1 MSNILSVNFTHDASL
16 CYLENGEIKLYLK
29 EERYSKKKR
38 DCVPFKCLNE
48 FKNLYGNEK
57 IDTII
62 VCDYNATPDS
72 ISIYQHYFSKVFGLV
87 DPKKFFAI
95 SNCHHIF
102 HAALAFYNSG
112 FDECLS
118 IVVDG
123 AGSAMDDGSLECETA
138 YISTYPNKFVEII
151 KNTFSPSYRRYKEV
165 NHDGN
170 LYNQESLFFW
180 NGSGIKKSKRY
191 NGSIGGLV
199 NIYSGL
205 SLLMGQTIYDNGKGM
220 GLSSYGKSIDGFP
233 KIIDK
238 TTQSVDQDLFVLDS
252 FEHYKNIPMPV
263 HKNYSQK
270 VASEITKENYKM
282 YADYAYEIQTQTQES
297 VGDIIEESIKR
308 TNIKKVCI
316 SGGYGMNIVANHYYL
331 QRFPDVK
338 FYFEPIS
345 DDSGISIGA
354 AKFLYHSQTKDKT
367 KRTLSTTSFHGTLHD
382 VSNYRGITT
391 TIKEIASLLYENKSV
406 AVYTGLSE
414 AGQRALGNRSILF
427 NPLNPDAKDIVN
439 RIKKREWYRPFAAMV
454 LEEDANIYFNM
465 ERIKSSPFMTIC
477 FPVKQ
482 EYTKL
487 LPGVTHV
494 DNTCRIQ
501 TISKENKYLYELLI
515 EYKKISDHGILLNT
529 SFNLAGEPL
538 VETPED
544 AFKTLNNSCLDYL
557 WFEETKQL
565 FEKI

>member
-1 MSNILSVNFTHDASL
+1 
-16 CYLENGEIKLYLK
+16 
-29 EERYSKKKR
+29 
-38 DCVPFKCLNE
+38 
-48 FKNLYGNEK
+48 
-57 IDTII
+57 
-62 VCDYNATPDS
+62 
-72 ISIYQHYFSKVFGLV
+72 
-87 DPKKFFAI
+87 
-95 SNCHHIF
+95 
-102 HAALAFYNSG
+102 
-112 FDECLS
+112 
-118 IVVDG
+118 
-123 AGSAMDDGSLECETA
+123 
-138 YISTYPNKFVEII
+138 
-151 KNTFSPSYRRYKEV
+151 
-165 NHDGN
+165 
-170 LYNQESLFFW
+170 
-180 NGSGIKKSKRY
+180 
-191 NGSIGGLV
+191 
-199 NIYSGL
+199 
-205 SLLMGQTIYDNGKGM
+205 
-220 GLSSYGKSIDGFP
+220 
-233 KIIDK
+233 
-238 TTQSVDQDLFVLDS
+238 
-252 FEHYKNIPMPV
+252 MPV